1 MKKFP
6 IIIFLFLLVTALCAG
21 MCSCRQ
27 AEDYIQNN
35 IDNALAMTMKQ
46 MPCDV
51 VTTDTIACYR
61 SFITIDEVRDTAC
74 IAIGTV
80 WRNGRLETEL
90 IAESRCD
97 FATVFMMSDQ
107 RASGTM
113 LAVSLLWLWASSIFI
128 RRRRPEIMLQGISYG
143 GIVFCNDKFMSVQGH
158 QIRLTPMQH
167 ELMEMFF
174 HAENYTLSKQDIC
187 DRLWPKKSDASDT
200 LYTLIRRVRPIIE
213 ANSDLKIESDK
224 KSYSLTLKSL

>member
-1 MKKFP
+1 
-6 IIIFLFLLVTALCAG
+6 
-21 MCSCRQ
+21 
-27 AEDYIQNN
+27 
-35 IDNALAMTMKQ
+35 
-46 MPCDV
+46 
-51 VTTDTIACYR
+51 
-61 SFITIDEVRDTAC
+61 
-74 IAIGTV
+74 
-80 WRNGRLETEL
+80 
-90 IAESRCD
+90 
-97 FATVFMMSDQ
+97 
-107 RASGTM
+107 
-113 LAVSLLWLWASSIFI
+113 
-128 RRRRPEIMLQGISYG
+128 
-143 GIVFCNDKFMSVQGH
+143 MSVQGH